1 MIRVQVIGDEIHA
14 DGELMAIMTT
24 NAAPSARGRFEDA
37 IRDLEIPNGDAEE
50 EAPSSDAHPLDALV
64 ERANESAK
72 GGLLRMSDLT
82 RIVRQLKEPT

>member
-14 DGELMAIMTT
+14 DGELMAILTT

-37 IRDLEIPNGDAEE
+37 ILDLEIPTGDAKDEE
-50 EAPSSDAHPLDALV
+50 KTTDAHPLDALV

-72 GGLLRMSDLT
+72 GGLLRMSDLS